1 MNSILYSNAK
11 SVLALIM
18 VLLLL
23 NGCNNQLSNG
33 ETVGQ
38 KVDKVIDK
46 ANAQVYQAHEKVGS
60 TIQAANGAVKSTADK
75 VQEKASQVGA
85 IIEDSAITTSI
96 KADLVKDP
104 ALSALRIDV
113 NTVKGEV
120 TLKGEADTESARDR
134 AARIA
139 MAAYGVTQVTN
150 SISVKNK

>member
-1 MNSILYSNAK
+1 M
-11 SVLALIM
+11 
-18 VLLLL
+18 
-23 NGCNNQLSNG
+23 
-33 ETVGQ
+33 
-38 KVDKVIDK
+38 
-46 ANAQVYQAHEKVGS
+46 
-60 TIQAANGAVKSTADK
+60 
-75 VQEKASQVGA
+75 
-85 IIEDSAITTSI
+85 
-96 KADLVKDP
+96 KDP